1 MAKQKVSDLA
11 HELSVAP
18 KSLIN
23 LLKQLDYPVVDSD
36 SLVDERVAKAV
47 AKAVSEAMADGS
59 TPGARQPQA
68 GHQAASAQSRQPQRQ
83 APAPN
88 ANEQEAPDRPAAQRP
103 GAPQGSA
110 SSQPPARSTPA
121 PQVGVRLQPA
131 TPGEERPFRAVQ
143 GAPGRERQD
152 MQRPVQRP
160 VRQDDLAPQ
169 GQNAPGTTEPQ
180 AGRPASAQDEN
191 RVDARGEVQSRPAAP
206 TQDGSPRPE
215 GPSERRVDQRPVGG
229 QPAAPRPNPGPR
241 PQGQPGGGYGAP
253 RPQGQP
259 GGAYGAPRPQG
270 QPGGGYG
277 APRPQ
282 GQPGGA
288 YGAPRPQGQ
297 PGGGYGAPRP
307 QGQPSGGYGTPRP
320 QGQPGGG
327 YGAPRPQGQPG
338 GGYGAP
344 RPQGQPSGGYGAPR
358 PQGQPGGGYGAPR
371 PQGQPGGGYGAP
383 RPQGGG
389 YGAPRPQGQGGGY
402 GGQRPQGGGYGAPRP
417 QGQGGGYGG
426 GQRPGGFGGGRP
438 AGGRPG
444 FASPAPAPAPTQSPT
459 KQVKKDRKYSDER
472 YRDQE
477 RQISGDGENV
487 GRARRP
493 GDRRRRGPSIPDRSN
508 TQIPSQVELGGPVTV
523 KGLSDL
529 LKTDVGAVIKKL
541 MALGVLATMN
551 QEIDFD
557 TASLVVNEFGS
568 TVIAPKE
575 APNPEAIIEQEPDAP
590 DTLEARPPIVTVMG
604 HVDHGKTSLL
614 DAIRHTNVAAGE
626 AGGITQHIGAYMI
639 EINDRKITFLDT
651 PGHEAF
657 TAMRARGAQ
666 VTDVAVLV
674 VAADDGVMPQTIEAI
689 NHAKAAKVPIVVA
702 INKIDR
708 PNANPDRVKQELTE
722 YELIAEEWGGDTVM
736 VPVSALKREN
746 IDTLLESILLV
757 ADISELQAN
766 PNRKANGSVVEAK
779 LDKGRGPV
787 ATVLVHNGT
796 LHVGDVVI
804 VGDTYGKVRAMVDDK
819 GRRIKKAPPST
830 PVEVIGLESV
840 PAAGDRLYAVDDE
853 KEARVLAETR
863 TTTKRIDEQQRSHRV
878 TLEDLFS
885 QMQEGEVKD
894 LNLIIKADVQGSVEA
909 VRQAM
914 ERLSNKE
921 VRVNILH
928 AGVGAVSEGDVM
940 LAYTSNAIIIGFN
953 VRPDPNA
960 QKIAEG
966 QNVEIRPYRI
976 IYEAIQDVEA
986 AMKGLLAPVF
996 KEVVQG
1002 HAEVRELFKV
1012 SRLGTIAGCYVNDG
1026 KIMRSSSMRV
1036 VRDGK
1041 VVFEGKI
1048 DSLKRLK
1055 DDVRE
1060 VVAGYECGIL
1070 LEKFNDVKEGDRL
1083 EAFTMEEVKRS

>member
-11 HELSVAP
+11 NQLSVSP
-18 KSLIN
+18 KSLIH
-23 LLKQLDYPVVDSD
+23 LLKQLDYPVVDAE
-36 SLVDERVAKAV
+36 SLVDDRVAKAV
-47 AKAVSEAMADGS
+47 SQAVVEAMADGS
-59 TPGARQPQA
+59 APDARRPQANRQAAGPQPRQPQQRPVPNTEQD
-68 GHQAASAQSRQPQRQ
+68 GPDQAAGQRVAPAAPVAPGGVNVPPTARPSSPSQPGVRPQSSAQ
-83 APAPN
+83 
-88 ANEQEAPDRPAAQRP
+88 
-103 GAPQGSA
+103 
-110 SSQPPARSTPA
+110 
-121 PQVGVRLQPA
+121 
-131 TPGEERPFRAVQ
+131 GEERPFRAVQ
-143 GAPGRERQD
+143 GPAARERQD
-152 MQRPVQRP
+152 GSHRPAPRP
-160 VRQDDLAPQ
+160 VRQDGP
-169 GQNAPGTTEPQ
+169 GPRQNLSPAAEPQ
-180 AGRPASAQDEN
+180 AGRPTPAPGQPTSAPGSQSDAPRPIMRNDN
-191 RVDARGEVQSRPAAP
+191 RPEGQPRPAP
-206 TQDGSPRPE
+206 GFQDRAPRPE
-215 GPSERRVDQRPVGG
+215 GPNEYRGDQRPAGAPSG
-229 QPAAPRPNPGPR
+229 APRPYPGPR
-241 PQGQPGGGYGAP
+241 PQGQQGGYGAP

-259 GGAYGAPRPQG
+259 GGYGAPRPQG
-270 QPGGGYG
+270 QPGGYG

-282 GQPGGA
+282 GQPGG

-297 PGGGYGAPRP
+297 P
-307 QGQPSGGYGTPRP
+307 
-320 QGQPGGG
+320 GG

-338 GGYGAP
+338 GYGGP
-344 RPQGQPSGGYGAPR
+344 RPQGGGYGAAR
-358 PQGQPGGGYGAPR
+358 PQGQPGGGYG
-371 PQGQPGGGYGAP
+371 GP

-389 YGAPRPQGQGGGY
+389 YGAPRPQGQPGPGG
-402 GGQRPQGGGYGAPRP
+402 PRP
-417 QGQGGGYGG
+417 GGYGG
-426 GQRPGGFGGGRP
+426 GRPDGRPSGPRPDGGRP
-438 AGGRPG
+438 RPGGGRPG
-444 FASPAPAPAPTQSPT
+444 FAAPAPAPAPAQAPT

-477 RQISGDGENV
+477 RQFSGEGENL

-508 TQIPSQVELGGPVTV
+508 TQIPSQVELGGPITV

-551 QEIDFD
+551 QEIDLD

-590 DTLEARPPIVTVMG
+590 ETLEARPPIVTVMG

-657 TAMRARGAQ
+657 TSMRARGAQ

-674 VAADDGVMPQTIEAI
+674 VAADDGVMPQTVEAI

-722 YELIAEEWGGDTVM
+722 HALIAEEWGGDTVM

-766 PNRKANGSVVEAK
+766 PNRKATGSVVEAK

-804 VGDTYGKVRAMVDDK
+804 VGDTYGRVRAMVDDK

-840 PAAGDRLYAVDDE
+840 PAAGDRLYAVDGE
-853 KEARVLAETR
+853 KDARVLAETR
-863 TTTKRIDEQQRSHRV
+863 TTAKRMDEQQRSHRV

-921 VRVNILH
+921 VRINILH

-953 VRPDPNA
+953 VRPDQNA
-960 QKIAEG
+960 QRVAET
-966 QNVEIRPYRI
+966 QNVEIRSYRI
-976 IYEAIQDVEA
+976 IYEAIQEVEA

-996 KEVVQG
+996 KEVIQG

-1026 KIMRSSSMRV
+1026 KVMRSSSIRV
-1036 VRDGK
+1036 IRDGK
-1041 VVFEGKI
+1041 VIHEGKI

-1055 DDVRE
+1055 DDARE

-1070 LEKFNDVKEGDRL
+1070 LERFNDVKEGDRL